1 MNRRIS
7 FVIHLAAVLTL
18 VVTTVAC
25 RWNDTVYHSS
35 RSCGNEWCRDSV
47 LTYDLPTL
55 GPIRSEIELRYD
67 KRFPYR
73 KVWLKVE
80 HNLNFPTVRETD
92 TIGVELYDKSGN
104 PLGKGMAGIYQIS
117 VPFITFSG
125 RGGYKRG
132 MSISHCMSD
141 DYLVGISDI
150 GVRIMAQ

>member
-1 MNRRIS
+1 MNRRIPI
-7 FVIHLAAVLTL
+7 VIHLAALLTL
-18 VVTTVAC
+18 VVTIVAC

-35 RSCGNEWCRDSV
+35 RSCGNEWSRDSV
-47 LTYDLPTL
+47 LTFDLPAL
-55 GPIRSEIELRYD
+55 GSFRSEIELRYD

-80 HNLNFPTVRETD
+80 HNLTDSALWETD
-92 TIGVELYDKSGN
+92 TIGVELYNESGN

-117 VPFITFSG
+117 VPFMTIPG

-150 GVRIMAQ
+150 GVRMTRP